1 MIEDGTHMSTEH
13 RTLPEKL
20 PAQPHAL
27 SLTALSKGSA
37 GPAIEMH
44 VLICQSCVTGL
55 LCQTSLTS
63 GVSHPHKVE
72 ERVPAG
78 FALWIFHHVFLFGR
92 EFRHLFSSCIPYF
105 HVILSCPHLGT

>member
-1 MIEDGTHMSTEH
+1 MIEDGTHMSIEH

-44 VLICQSCVTGL
+44 ALICQSCVRCLHTPMSNL
-55 LCQTSLTS
+55 IHQW
-63 GVSHPHKVE
+63 GVSSTQITGTCSSRICPVD
-72 ERVPAG
+72 
-78 FALWIFHHVFLFGR
+78 
-92 EFRHLFSSCIPYF
+92 FSP
-105 HVILSCPHLGT
+105 